1 MNESVNAEAM
11 RHKRGAKYQLDYE
24 HRQRERGT
32 GRHKERERGNIS
44 VKLCEFYANFVDNC
58 ESRRGQ
64 CNCVEC
70 EAQIE

>member
-11 RHKRGAKYQLDYE
+11 SHKRGAKYQLDYE
-24 HRQRERGT
+24 HRQRGN
-32 GRHKERERGNIS
+32 ERERETERGGNIS

-64 CNCVEC
+64 CNCEEC